1 MKPNHRVVVSLAFV
15 AAVLTATAT
24 APAARA
30 QMNSN
35 GVAVITNG
43 PQFTPGDRPHE
54 RSGRQNVRDSERY
67 ESVVHSNANYRSER
81 ERRECGPITDPRM
94 HEHCRT
100 SFGR

>member
-1 MKPNHRVVVSLAFV
+1 MKSNHRVVASLAF
-15 AAVLTATAT
+15 AGACLTVIAT

-30 QMNSN
+30 EMNSN
-35 GVAVITNG
+35 GVEVITNG
-43 PQFTPGDRPHE
+43 PQVSPGDRAQE
-54 RSGRQNVRDSERY
+54 RSGSQNRRDSERY

-94 HEHCRT
+94 HEHCMA